1 MRTATLVIVAYLV
14 CVVVA
19 SFWRLL
25 PWIDDAIPDVVAV
38 PSHEKV
44 GRAIDILQEYGIS
57 QLPVAKPARP
67 TDLSELVGSIN
78 ERSLLDRVFR
88 DRDAIGRDVVEI
100 MDAPLPVVQF
110 SDGVDEMFA
119 VLSRGAEA
127 VVVAQGS
134 KPEGVLTR
142 ADLLEF
148 LAQQPRA

>member
-1 MRTATLVIVAYLV
+1 
-14 CVVVA
+14 
-19 SFWRLL
+19 
-25 PWIDDAIPDVVAV
+25 
-38 PSHEKV
+38 
-44 GRAIDILQEYGIS
+44 
-57 QLPVAKPARP
+57 VAKRERP

-78 ERSLLDRVFR
+78 EKSLLDRVFR